1 MWFIINDLPEF
12 FSPNIDMIPI
22 LFLLLIISSNALSDN
37 SKYNVSL
44 LYYIKGIDWLDIEVP
59 EKVWF
64 LNDDIISLC

>member
-1 MWFIINDLPEF
+1 MWFNINDLPEF

-44 LYYIKGIDWLDIEVP
+44 LYYIKGIDWLDIELP

>member
-12 FSPNIDMIPI
+12 FSPNIEMIPI
-22 LFLLLIISSNALSDN
+22 HFLLLIISSNALSDN

-44 LYYIKGIDWLDIEVP
+44 LYYIKGIDWLDIELP

-64 LNDDIISLC
+64 LNDDIISLY

>member
-1 MWFIINDLPEF
+1 MWFNINDLPEF

-44 LYYIKGIDWLDIEVP
+44 LYYIKGIDWLDIELP
-59 EKVWF
+59 EEVWF

>member
-12 FSPNIDMIPI
+12 FSPNIEMIPI

-44 LYYIKGIDWLDIEVP
+44 LYYIKGIDWLDIELP

-64 LNDDIISLC
+64 LNDDIISLY

>member
-1 MWFIINDLPEF
+1 MWFNINDLPEF
-12 FSPNIDMIPI
+12 FSPNIEMIPI

-44 LYYIKGIDWLDIEVP
+44 LYYIKGIDWLDIELP

-64 LNDDIISLC
+64 LNDDIISLY

>member
-44 LYYIKGIDWLDIEVP
+44 LYYIKGIDWLDIELP

>member
-12 FSPNIDMIPI
+12 FSPNIEMIHI
-22 LFLLLIISSNALSDN
+22 LYLLLIISSNALSDN

-44 LYYIKGIDWLDIEVP
+44 LYYIKGIDWLDIELP

>member
-12 FSPNIDMIPI
+12 FSPNIEMIPI

-44 LYYIKGIDWLDIEVP
+44 LYYINGIDWLDIELP

-64 LNDDIISLC
+64 LNDDIISLY

>member
-12 FSPNIDMIPI
+12 FSPNIEMIPI

-37 SKYNVSL
+37 SKYNFSL
-44 LYYIKGIDWLDIEVP
+44 LYYIKGIDWLDIELP

-64 LNDDIISLC
+64 LNDDIISLY

>member
-1 MWFIINDLPEF
+1 MWFIINDFPEF
-12 FSPNIDMIPI
+12 FSPNIEMIPI

-44 LYYIKGIDWLDIEVP
+44 LYYIKGIDWLDIELP

>member
-44 LYYIKGIDWLDIEVP
+44 LYYINGIDWLDIELP

>member
-12 FSPNIDMIPI
+12 FSPNIEMIPI

-44 LYYIKGIDWLDIEVP
+44 LYYIKGIDWLDIELP

>member
-1 MWFIINDLPEF
+1 
-12 FSPNIDMIPI
+12 MIPI

-44 LYYIKGIDWLDIEVP
+44 LYYINGIDWLDIELP

>member
-44 LYYIKGIDWLDIEVP
+44 LYYIKGIDWLDIELP

-64 LNDDIISLC
+64 LNDDIISLY

>member
-44 LYYIKGIDWLDIEVP
+44 LYYINGIDWLDIELP

-64 LNDDIISLC
+64 LNDDIISLY